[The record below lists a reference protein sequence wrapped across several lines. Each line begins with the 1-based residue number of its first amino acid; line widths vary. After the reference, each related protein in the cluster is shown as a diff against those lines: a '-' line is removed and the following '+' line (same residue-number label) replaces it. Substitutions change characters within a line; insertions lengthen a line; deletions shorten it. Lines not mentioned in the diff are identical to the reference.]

1 MAVQDRETDRQRKR
15 GRVGWNKGGVNVVKL
30 VLSGAVWPDGEIK
43 SIIPN
48 MEKWKISNDFFSRIA
63 IFTIAQKLPY
73 IFLPSIFVAE
83 IYLAQSGYTVSGVQ
97 NVPVSV
103 KLVHFMC
110 LVYINAIQI
119 KFWIFRYL
127 VTATDFWHEWCHW
140 HGYGLTK
147 ALWITSTGY
156 ACLFY
161 M

>member
-1 MAVQDRETDRQRKR
+1 MWMAVQDRETDRQRKR

-83 IYLAQSGYTVSGVQ
+83 IYLAQSGYTVIRKSCFCSTFITDVKSLQ
-97 NVPVSV
+97 NYS
-103 KLVHFMC
+103 
-110 LVYINAIQI
+110 
-119 KFWIFRYL
+119 
-127 VTATDFWHEWCHW
+127 
-140 HGYGLTK
+140 
-147 ALWITSTGY
+147 
-156 ACLFY
+156 LFFF
-161 M
+161 